1 MLNIIPL
8 SHFVKVTSTGVSPAF
23 TFNRLNALVMSSPTT
38 PQQPFSEYLGA
49 SAVGTAYGL
58 NSKEYSYAQDF
69 FGYVSKSAT
78 TPERLSFYAYYPNGS
93 KATIKGASLP
103 PLSELKKE
111 GGFAVDIDGAT
122 TNLQISLTSCTSYS
136 EVANVINTALDSK
149 GACVYSNVTK
159 GLIIEVANIGEAH
172 TISFAKAILKT
183 PDEIA
188 QDIIDEALEQAQ
200 GQEAGADG
208 EVTVEMPVEV
218 NQTNDDILDLSSL
231 LGLTASSGAIIINGR
246 NATTLNEALNEISV
260 NNGNYVSVATLESL
274 EPATDFEVI
283 SNWTN
288 ASAGRYCFIAN
299 DDTKALTTAEEQ
311 YKELKGNDGF
321 ILNYSSD
328 KKINALTQAII
339 GSVDFSAVNGAINV
353 NFIEADNLIDM
364 AIDNA
369 ETLGNLN
376 NQKCNFAYNVG
387 GYGQSQ
393 VLYGEG
399 AIFGSVFSDISGF
412 IGNTWLKAQ
421 LEIYG
426 MNAFISL
433 PLISLRGAGRNILLS
448 ALQEPINMAKRG
460 GIIVSVGQGNL
471 TTTEKNVII
480 TATGSA
486 DTPNL
491 IEQNGYYLMSQPL
504 TDDDIAKKQ
513 VRLLL
518 IYTRNIPIN
527 RVVVQNYVLGA

>member
-23 TFNRLNALVMSSPTT
+23 TFNRLNALVMSEPTT
-38 PQQPFSEYLGA
+38 PQVTFSEYLSA

-69 FGYVSKSAT
+69 FSYVSKSAT

-103 PLSELKKE
+103 PLSEIKKD
-111 GGFAVDIDGAT
+111 GGFALDIDGTT
-122 TNLQISLTSCTSYS
+122 TNLQVTLTSCTSYS
-136 EVANVINTALDSK
+136 EVANVINTALDGK
-149 GACVYSNVTK
+149 GSCYYSNVTK
-159 GLIIEVANIGEAH
+159 GLIVEVAEIGEAH
-172 TISFAKAILKT
+172 SISFAKAILKT
-183 PDEIA
+183 PEEIA
-188 QDIIDEALEQAQ
+188 EDLINDAIEQ
-200 GQEAGADG
+200 GQDG
-208 EVTVEMPVEV
+208 QGEIEMPVDI
-218 NQTNDDILDLSSL
+218 NQVNDDILDLSNL

-246 NATTLNEALNEISV
+246 NAKTLNEALNEIGT
-260 NNGNYVSVATLESL
+260 NNGNYVSISSLESL
-274 EPATDFEVI
+274 NPTTDFETI

-288 ASAGRYCFIAN
+288 LSAGRYCFVAN
-299 DDTKALTTAEEQ
+299 DNTKALTTAEEQ
-311 YKELKGNDGF
+311 YKDLKGNDGF

-339 GSVDFSAVNGAINV
+339 GSVDFSAVNGAVNV
-353 NFIEADNLIDM
+353 NFIEADNLIDI

-369 ETLGNLN
+369 ETLENLN
-376 NQKCNFAYNVG
+376 SQKCNFAYNVG

-433 PLISLRGAGRNILLS
+433 PLISLRGAGRNVLLS

-518 IYTRNIPIN
+518 IYTRNIPTN
-527 RVVVQNYVLGA
+527 RVVIQNYVLGA